1 MRKYC
6 IKLDDLTAYF
16 YENMARIV
24 DESEPVEEVQA

>member
-24 DESEPVEEVQA
+24 DEPVEEVLA